1 MSEEEKSVHVSAVSV
16 KLPPFWPADPSLW
29 FAQVEAQIQ
38 ARGISVERTRFD
50 YVVASLSP
58 EVATEVRDLILNP
71 PTSRPYTE
79 LCTELIQRTA
89 VSQRRQLQKLLSGEE
104 LGDQTPS
111 RLLRRMERLLGDDTE
126 QTNGPL
132 FRELFLQPTSECSY
146 GFGLTGTD
154 LFLERVG

>member
-104 LGDQTPS
+104 LGDQTP